1 MNDMETIESAS
12 VTIKNEIYAAASFF
26 EDLEDAGKIR
36 GNGHH
41 MRQYLAQDAAD
52 MLADRWIDR
61 ADDHEKAMQRA
72 RDHISAV
79 RQREQARGWW
89 NDLTRTYSGTMV
101 IVDVD
106 QGFRRSIAKY
116 LDLWTWR
123 NELRYQLRRLFW
135 A

>member
-12 VTIKNEIYAAASFF
+12 ATIKNEIYAAASFF

-41 MRQYLAQDAAD
+41 MRQHLAQDAAD

-72 RDHISAV
+72 RDYISGV
-79 RQREQARGWW
+79 RSIEKFNRSWS
-89 NDLTRTYSGTMV
+89 DLARTYSGTMV

-123 NELRYQLRRLFW
+123 DELRYQLRRLFW